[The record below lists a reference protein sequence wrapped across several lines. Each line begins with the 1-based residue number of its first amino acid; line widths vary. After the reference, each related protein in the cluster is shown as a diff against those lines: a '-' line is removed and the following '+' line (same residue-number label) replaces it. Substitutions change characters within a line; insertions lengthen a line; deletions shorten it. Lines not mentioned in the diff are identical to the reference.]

1 MLVRLNLV
9 LKPSFCFMQFFFM
22 HTAWLFTPTT
32 ISIYSIYFLF
42 QSQVPVG
49 IKSGNYNKVRDWYV
63 FAFRNVLCLV
73 WSVELSFFV
82 CYVTS
87 KVLRCLFSCVKRER
101 SVFVCVIERVRLSQH
116 SESVL
121 TRLIADEQVI
131 FSERWAFTEKIDD
144 LRHIWRETHSTVW
157 TWETC
162 KDHSD
167 SVHLIYLDFISQ
179 KGLLIH

>member
-1 MLVRLNLV
+1 MSTETRCIFSLQVNLKRPCPFWPNDDQCSIKDCHVEPCPEVRVQHIWLICFNLTIQKRDV
-9 LKPSFCFMQFFFM
+9 CEVESSFETFCFMQFFFM

-63 FAFRNVLCLV
+63 FAFRNILCLV

-87 KVLRCLFSCVKRER
+87 KVLLCLFSCVKRER
-101 SVFVCVIERVRLSQH
+101 SVFVCLMFV
-116 SESVL
+116 
-121 TRLIADEQVI
+121 
-131 FSERWAFTEKIDD
+131 
-144 LRHIWRETHSTVW
+144 
-157 TWETC
+157 
-162 KDHSD
+162 
-167 SVHLIYLDFISQ
+167 
-179 KGLLIH
+179 